1 MKNRVRKAKV
11 QLELRLA
18 REVKDNVRGF
28 CKVQLAAKVW
38 ADCSVWQGT

>member
-28 CKVQLAAKVW
+28 CKYTGSKSA
-38 ADCSVWQGT
+38 G